1 MPFRERHFRTRAL
14 GPISRELSTRM
25 KPRICICCGEPMTE
39 SLASL
44 SRNPNVC
51 SSCSSLV
58 DGMDEGSFSKD
69 ALNPQL
75 HSFGPEPAGQTE
87 TEQTAAVATRANGDS
102 L

>member
-1 MPFRERHFRTRAL
+1 
-14 GPISRELSTRM
+14 
-25 KPRICICCGEPMTE
+25 MTE

-58 DGMDEGSFSKD
+58 DGMDEAIFSKD

-75 HSFGPEPAGQTE
+75 HSFGPKPASQTE
-87 TEQTAAVATRANGDS
+87 TEQNAPVATGANGAS